1 MTEQTVAQARNRVF
15 GGTYRTFYST
25 PLVVDSAA
33 GCVITDV
40 EGRDFLDAYNN
51 VPVLGHSCAAVRN
64 AVDAQLAR
72 ANVHTRYL
80 DELVVDYAQRLVATF
95 PDPIES
101 VVFAC
106 SGSEANDLALRLAA
120 HATGRDG
127 VIVTA
132 HAYHGTTSAVAAIS
146 PSLVGAEL
154 GDHVESVALPAW
166 DDPQFDMVLAAAVR
180 DAATRL
186 AERGHDLG
194 AFILDS
200 AMTSDGISQPC
211 SLESTVATVRELGGL
226 YIADEVQSGF
236 GRTGETWGF
245 ERLDV
250 VPDLVTLG
258 KPMGNGLPISAV
270 LGPHDVF
277 ESFGAE
283 QRYFNTFAGTA
294 VPIAAAEVVLTALES
309 GALTTRANEGG
320 VLMRELLLAA
330 IADCSVPAQVRANG
344 LMIGIDFGSNGTTG
358 AEAATVPAETA
369 TRRAKAMVELLYEE
383 HILVSSTGP
392 AGSVLKIRPPLII
405 TDEQLRQLVRG
416 FVRALARL
424 EDAETSGAEYL
435 DSGA

>member
-1 MTEQTVAQARNRVF
+1 MTEQTVAQARRRVF

-51 VPVLGHSCAAVRN
+51 VPVLGHSCAAVRR

-132 HAYHGTTSAVAAIS
+132 HAYHGTTSAVADIS
-146 PSLVGAEL
+146 PSLVGTGL
-154 GDHVESVALPAW
+154 GDHVEAVDLPAF
-166 DDPQFDMVLAAAVR
+166 DDPQFDTVLAAAVC

-200 AMTSDGISQPC
+200 ALTSDGISQPR
-211 SLESTVATVRELGGL
+211 SLESTVAAVRELGGL

-236 GRTGETWGF
+236 GRTGTAWGF
-245 ERLDV
+245 ERLGV

-294 VPIAAAEVVLTALES
+294 VPIAAAEVVLTALEA

-320 VLMRELLLAA
+320 ALMRELLLAA
-330 IADCSVPAQVRANG
+330 IADSSVAAQVRANG
-344 LMIGIDFGSNGTTG
+344 LMIGIDFGTSGTAE

-369 TRRAKAMVELLYEE
+369 TRRAKAMVEFLYEE

-392 AGSVLKIRPPLII
+392 AGTVLKIRPPLII

-416 FVRALARL
+416 FARALARL

>member
-40 EGRDFLDAYNN
+40 EGREFLDAYNN

-120 HATGRDG
+120 HATGCDG

-146 PSLVGAEL
+146 PSLVGTGL

-180 DAATRL
+180 DASTRL

-200 AMTSDGISQPC
+200 AMTSDGISQPR
-211 SLESTVATVRELGGL
+211 SLESTVAAVRELGGL

-236 GRTGETWGF
+236 GRTGTAWGF
-245 ERLDV
+245 ERLGA

-320 VLMRELLLAA
+320 ALMRELLPAA
-330 IADCSVPAQVRANG
+330 IADSSVPAQVRANG
-344 LMIGIDFGSNGTTG
+344 LMIGIDFASSGTTG

-416 FVRALARL
+416 FVRALTRL
-424 EDAETSGAEYL
+424 EDAETSGVEYL

>member
-1 MTEQTVAQARNRVF
+1 MSAETVAQTRTRVF

-25 PLVVDSAA
+25 PLVVDFAA

-40 EGRDFLDAYNN
+40 EGRSYLDAYNN
-51 VPVLGHSCAAVRN
+51 VPVLGHSCDAVRR
-64 AVDAQLAR
+64 AVDAQLSR

-80 DELVVDYAQRLVATF
+80 DELVVDYAQRLVALF
-95 PDPIES
+95 PDRIES

-146 PSLVGAEL
+146 PSLVGTDCGE
-154 GDHVESVALPAW
+154 HVEPVDVPAF
-166 DDPQFDMVLAAAVR
+166 DDPQFDTVLAGKVR
-180 DAATRL
+180 DAAARL
-186 AERGHDLG
+186 ADRGHPLG
-194 AFILDS
+194 TFILDS
-200 AMTSDGISQPC
+200 ALTSDGISQPR
-211 SLESTVATVRELGGL
+211 SLESTVATVRDLGGL

-236 GRTGETWGF
+236 GRTGATWGF
-245 ERLDV
+245 ERIDV

-270 LGPHDVF
+270 LGRHDVF
-277 ESFGAE
+277 EAFGAE

-309 GALTTRANEGG
+309 GDLTTRANDGG
-320 VLMRELLLAA
+320 ALIRELLLAA
-330 IADCSVPAQVRANG
+330 TADSSVPAQVRANG
-344 LMIGIDFGSNGTTG
+344 LMIGIDFGSGDTAG
-358 AEAATVPAETA
+358 AGAVPPETA
-369 TRRAKAMVELLYEE
+369 ARRAKAMVEYLYEE
-383 HILVSSTGP
+383 QILVSSTGRS
-392 AGSVLKIRPPLII
+392 GTVLKIRPPLII

-416 FVRALARL
+416 FSRALTRL
-424 EDAETSGAEYL
+424 EASETSGAERPG
-435 DSGA
+435 SGS